1 MKVEK
6 ISKIFG
12 AKNFLC
18 VGNGG
23 WEEWKKTISSY
34 SFLSYK

>member
-12 AKNFLC
+12 AKKFLC

-23 WEEWKKTISSY
+23 WEELKKTISSY
-34 SFLSYK
+34 SFLLNK